1 MPVLMQGKEHAI
13 GYHAY
18 LKNQNITTCT
28 LKLIRYLFLSV
39 LIFVSLF
46 GKAQL
51 NIDFF
56 RKKGVDE
63 LNSKKF
69 TEAIQTFNILVR
81 GRPDLSEPYL
91 LRGRAKLALGDLKG
105 AEFDFTRAIM
115 NDNYNPEA
123 YYYRGV
129 VSSNLFD
136 YFSALEDFSKSLERR
151 PNNPNVLYSRGIT
164 KIRMKNFEGAISD
177 FDTLIIY
184 RPDIEQA
191 YLSRAIAK
199 AENDDLQGAI
209 QDCNKAIRL
218 NIYYVDAFV
227 KRGVFYKMMGE
238 YQEAIRDF
246 DQAIKLEANN
256 TLAYFYRAALHI
268 NLQDTMAA
276 ILDFDRVLALDPYN
290 DLTYYN
296 RGLIKASR
304 KEFRD
309 ALTDMDMVLKINPK
323 NIFTWYNRGIINLN
337 LKEYNASIDD
347 FSEAIKLFPDFAAA
361 YMGRASAKQELKDYQ
376 GANEDYEYAIAI
388 INLLNDDDF
397 SLLDQKYSADSD
409 YLKRIIEFE
418 ADFNS
423 YNILEGRI
431 QYQHV
436 LIELKPNVM
445 IYYYPSEKVI
455 LDEKKRGYVYEP
467 LKEFKYNS
475 DLFSLGIN
483 SEKVSLSVAE
493 AKMISDQVDSIMY
506 FNPFDA
512 DNYFVKGVLNWM
524 LMNYSEAYTSFSR
537 AIELNPDYFEAYFSR
552 ATVLFELIELQ
563 YSFDYT
569 EPTIFLSAD
578 GSALSQNERE
588 NKIPDFASVISDYD
602 KAIKLNPNMYFA
614 YFNRANIKNRMLDF
628 EGAIKDYTIAV
639 ALNPEFAEA
648 FYNRALTLIYLNRNA
663 EACFDLSS
671 AGELGIVEAYNVIK
685 RYCGK

>member
-1 MPVLMQGKEHAI
+1 
-13 GYHAY
+13 
-18 LKNQNITTCT
+18 
-28 LKLIRYLFLSV
+28 
-39 LIFVSLF
+39 
-46 GKAQL
+46 
-51 NIDFF
+51 
-56 RKKGVDE
+56 
-63 LNSKKF
+63 
-69 TEAIQTFNILVR
+69 
-81 GRPDLSEPYL
+81 
-91 LRGRAKLALGDLKG
+91 
-105 AEFDFTRAIM
+105 
-115 NDNYNPEA
+115 
-123 YYYRGV
+123 
-129 VSSNLFD
+129 
-136 YFSALEDFSKSLERR
+136 
-151 PNNPNVLYSRGIT
+151 
-164 KIRMKNFEGAISD
+164 
-177 FDTLIIY
+177 
-184 RPDIEQA
+184 
-191 YLSRAIAK
+191 
-199 AENDDLQGAI
+199 
-209 QDCNKAIRL
+209 
-218 NIYYVDAFV
+218 
-227 KRGVFYKMMGE
+227 
-238 YQEAIRDF
+238 
-246 DQAIKLEANN
+246 
-256 TLAYFYRAALHI
+256 
-268 NLQDTMAA
+268 
-276 ILDFDRVLALDPYN
+276 
-290 DLTYYN
+290 
-296 RGLIKASR
+296 
-304 KEFRD
+304 
-309 ALTDMDMVLKINPK
+309 
-323 NIFTWYNRGIINLN
+323 
-337 LKEYNASIDD
+337 
-347 FSEAIKLFPDFAAA
+347 
-361 YMGRASAKQELKDYQ
+361 
-376 GANEDYEYAIAI
+376 
-388 INLLNDDDF
+388 
-397 SLLDQKYSADSD
+397 
-409 YLKRIIEFE
+409 
-418 ADFNS
+418 
-423 YNILEGRI
+423 
-431 QYQHV
+431 
-436 LIELKPNVM
+436 M